1 MNAQIKDEVLKRLG
15 YIEEISTLNQENY
28 KLKLNTANL
37 SDEVKA
43 LKEENQHLKRL
54 NADKL

>member
-1 MNAQIKDEVLKRLG
+1 MSVQIKDEVLKRLG

-28 KLKLNTANL
+28 KLKLNTTNL